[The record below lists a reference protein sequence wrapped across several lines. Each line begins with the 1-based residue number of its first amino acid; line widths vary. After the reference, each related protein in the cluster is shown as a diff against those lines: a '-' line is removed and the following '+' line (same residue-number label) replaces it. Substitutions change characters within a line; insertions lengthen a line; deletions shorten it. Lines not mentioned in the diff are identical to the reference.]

1 MKAKLRH
8 FMSALAVLAIALSSC
23 SKSKVYE
30 QVIPDDAD
38 FVIAISVNQLVKKS
52 EILSSENKALRE
64 VFFSDSNE
72 KMSKVFK
79 PIIEDP
85 KKSGLD
91 FSSPIYFFQTPDFEA
106 GILARVS
113 DQGKLRDFIKQ
124 IIELGENKPQMVE
137 KDGITLIVD
146 DKGSENSAC
155 AFSKDALLIL
165 SRIDSSSKDVRAELT
180 RLINLKEGKRYYQRA
195 AFKELKSKDADI
207 ACILEYSRLQRLAS
221 DYATPMFPLQKGLTD
236 IQTVMH
242 FTFEK
247 GRMVGNFKYTSE
259 NKDALKKYQ
268 ELYKSLMPQKT
279 KNVFEKYL
287 PKNNFFILNGFID
300 GTKASSFYKDSPEFT
315 PYLEALSEMGLDPNQ
330 LSSLF
335 DGEVAFTVNSFMP
348 VGGKIGMVLYS
359 QGKTPTVVD
368 QIASAI
374 RSYTNRTDSL
384 ERLANKGDVDGE
396 FYYYSDRIALE
407 TQGEHQYMAKKRN
420 DPELYFGH
428 KDGVNYLAV
437 GTEGKDI
444 LFKEQAPSVKDAAYA
459 SILKGHSMAMAVD
472 FNYIF
477 TGSPIGGMIG
487 AFLPP
492 KIFEKIKTFSY
503 LSMSGNGEEG
513 QMELKLTTKDNPLKL
528 ITDIS
533 RLLAT
538 NEK

>member
-38 FVIAISVNQLVKKS
+38 FVIAISVDQLVKKS
-52 EILSSENKALRE
+52 EIRSSENKALRE

-124 IIELGENKPQMVE
+124 IIELGQNKPQMVE

-146 DKGSENSAC
+146 DKGRENSAC

-165 SRIDSSSKDVRAELT
+165 SRIDSSSKDVRAELA

-247 GRMVGNFKYTSE
+247 GHVVGDFKYTSE
-259 NKDALKKYQ
+259 DKDALKKYQ
-268 ELYKSLMPQKT
+268 ELTKSLMPQKT
-279 KNVFEKYL
+279 NNVFEKYL
-287 PKNNFFILNGFID
+287 PKNNFFVANGFID
-300 GTKASSFYKDSPEFT
+300 GTKLFSLYKDNPAFT
-315 PYLEALSEMGLDPNQ
+315 PFLEALSEMGLDSAQ
-330 LSSLF
+330 LPTLF

-348 VGGKIGMVLYS
+348 LGGKVGMVLYS
-359 QGKTPTVVD
+359 QGKTPTAVD

-374 RSYTNRTDSL
+374 RSYINGMDSL
-384 ERLANKGDVDGE
+384 ERLADKGDIDGE
-396 FYYYSDRIALE
+396 LYSYSDRTTLE
-407 TQGEHQYMAKKRN
+407 TQGEHQYMAKKQGN
-420 DPELYFGH
+420 PELYFGH
-428 KDGVNYLAV
+428 KDGINYLAI

-444 LFKEQAPSVKDAAYA
+444 LFKEQTPSVKETPYA
-459 SILKGHSMAMAVD
+459 SILKGHNMAAVMD

-477 TGSPIGGMIG
+477 TGSPIGGMLG
-487 AFLPP
+487 AFLPT
-492 KIFEKIKTFSY
+492 KIFEKIKMLSY
-503 LSMSGNGEEG
+503 LSITGDGEKG
-513 QMELKLTTKDNPLKL
+513 QIELKLTTKDNPLKL
-528 ITDIS
+528 ITDII